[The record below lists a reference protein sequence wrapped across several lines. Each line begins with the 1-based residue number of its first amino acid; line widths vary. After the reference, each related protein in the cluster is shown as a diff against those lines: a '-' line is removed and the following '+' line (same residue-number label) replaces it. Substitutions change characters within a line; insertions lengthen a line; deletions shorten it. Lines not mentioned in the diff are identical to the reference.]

1 MSQTFASNIVSQ
13 PHSNCQGNIKW
24 FFEHLPELQQKC
36 AEWTETFPEM
46 FGHAVMEGELQEVA
60 EGVWVEEVPLEVHA
74 SSAAFDHLLTQI
86 LRNMTGVC
94 DFLTKR
100 FYHICLKAFNV
111 SIDSKH

>member
-1 MSQTFASNIVSQ
+1 M
-13 PHSNCQGNIKW
+13 
-24 FFEHLPELQQKC
+24 QQKC
-36 AEWTETFPEM
+36 AEWAEKFPEM

-74 SSAAFDHLLTQI
+74 SSAASDHLLTQM
-86 LRNMTGVC
+86 LRNMTEGKVS